1 VTTDPLALG
10 RDVTDATARLMA
22 AAAGLDDTAVG
33 AASGLPGWTRGHVLT
48 HLARNADGATNL
60 LTWARTGVET
70 PQYASLAQ
78 RAADIEAGAARDAAE
93 QLEDLDAACARFAA
107 AASAMPAPA
116 WSAVVRWT
124 DGRESPAADVMW
136 RRLREVE
143 IHHVDLGTGYRPAD
157 WPEAFTLRLL
167 RTVAHNLSARDLRFL
182 IRSPE
187 VGHDI
192 EVGEGTTGPVITG
205 PAWAAA
211 AWLVGR
217 SPSTAGAALS
227 IEPPGP
233 LPVVPPLG

>member
-1 VTTDPLALG
+1 
-10 RDVTDATARLMA
+10 
-22 AAAGLDDTAVG
+22 
-33 AASGLPGWTRGHVLT
+33 VLT

-70 PQYASLAQ
+70 PQYPSLAQ
-78 RAADIEAGAARDAAE
+78 RAADIEAGAGRPAAA

-107 AASAMPAPA
+107 AVSAMPAAA
-116 WSAVVRWT
+116 WSTVVRWT
-124 DGRESPAADVMW
+124 DGRRSPAAQVMW

-167 RTVAHNLSARDLRFL
+167 RGVARDLSGRDLRFV

-187 VGHDI
+187 VGHDV
-192 EVGEGTTGPVITG
+192 EVGAGATVPVVTG

-217 SPSTAGAALS
+217 GGVTELTV
-227 IEPPGP
+227 EPPGV
-233 LPVVPPLG
+233 LPVLPPLG